1 MPKKDLVYALTIED
15 IQGMMNQMENRIVAK
30 VGEKVE
36 SIASSLA
43 TLGSRIDTIESG
55 LQQVKKSCD
64 TNFDLTLKEINEIE
78 EKRLNIVIFLWYL
91 GCLRPRPRIDPLL
104 VIWT

>member
-1 MPKKDLVYALTIED
+1 MPKKDQIYALTLED

-43 TLGSRIDTIESG
+43 TLGSRIDTVESG
-55 LQQVKKSCD
+55 LQ
-64 TNFDLTLKEINEIE
+64 
-78 EKRLNIVIFLWYL
+78 
-91 GCLRPRPRIDPLL
+91 
-104 VIWT
+104 

>member
-1 MPKKDLVYALTIED
+1 MNFKQSQISQMSQKFIFFFAQWARNPKMPKKDQIYALTLED

-43 TLGSRIDTIESG
+43 TLGSRIDTVESG
-55 LQQVKKSCD
+55 LQ
-64 TNFDLTLKEINEIE
+64 
-78 EKRLNIVIFLWYL
+78 
-91 GCLRPRPRIDPLL
+91 
-104 VIWT
+104 